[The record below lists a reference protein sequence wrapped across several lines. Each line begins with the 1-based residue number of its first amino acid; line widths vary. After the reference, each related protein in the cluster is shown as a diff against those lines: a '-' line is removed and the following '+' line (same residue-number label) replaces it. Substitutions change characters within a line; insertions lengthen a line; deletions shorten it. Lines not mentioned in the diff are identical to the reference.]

1 MSATANFQQPPPAL
15 SELTPVEVEVS
26 VDPAIPIASAKEM
39 NRSEERPPSA
49 QKGSRPAT
57 ATGKRHSR
65 AAVVPI
71 DGIIYV

>member
-1 MSATANFQQPPPAL
+1 MSTTANFQQPPPAL
-15 SELTPVEVEVS
+15 SELTPVEVS
-26 VDPAIPIASAKEM
+26 VDPAVPIASAKAEM